1 MLNKIYGFKENV
13 IDLIEKLVIMIYQI
27 GDKLL

>member
-1 MLNKIYGFKENV
+1 MDKFYYFKENV
-13 IDLIEKLVIMIYQI
+13 INHLEKLDILIYQI